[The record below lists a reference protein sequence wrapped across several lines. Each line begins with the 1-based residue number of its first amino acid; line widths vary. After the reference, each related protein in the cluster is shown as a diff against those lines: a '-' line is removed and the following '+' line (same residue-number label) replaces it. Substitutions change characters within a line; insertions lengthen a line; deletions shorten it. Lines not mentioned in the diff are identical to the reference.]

1 MLVDIII
8 PAFNPG
14 RHLVEAI
21 NSCVAQKYK
30 NYTITVVDDASDEDI
45 QGVTKG
51 VQNLQYIRNEKNLG
65 PGGARNVG
73 IMATKGDLVSLLDA
87 DDIMHP
93 NKLELS
99 VKSFENN
106 SELGMTCGN
115 YRIIVNRRKLLR
127 PFYRSPVDI
136 NHDILMKQNYVA
148 SGSTTIKRSV
158 LEDVGLFDE
167 NYWISE
173 DYDMWLRIS
182 EKYPIE
188 YIHKVLYYYSVIP
201 SGNSLTQRND
211 IQKDHIKNINK
222 IREASLSRMAE
233 NK

>member
-14 RHLVEAI
+14 KLLATAI
-21 NSCVAQKYK
+21 HSCIGQKYK
-30 NYTITVVDDASDEDI
+30 NYTITVIDDASDEDI
-45 QGVTKG
+45 WDATRGIE
-51 VQNLQYIRNEKNLG
+51 NLQYIRNEKNLG

-93 NKLELS
+93 NKLSLS
-99 VKSFENN
+99 VEAFEKN

-115 YRIIVNRRKLLR
+115 YRTLVNRRKLLR
-127 PFYRSPVDI
+127 PFYRGPIDI
-136 NHDILMKQNYVA
+136 KHDTLMKQNYVA

-158 LEDVGLFDE
+158 LEDVGLFNE

-188 YIHKVLYYYSVIP
+188 YIHEVLYYYSVIP

-222 IREASLSRMAE
+222 IREASLLRMAE